1 MTPPNWD
8 HVDHELTRKVLAG
21 ETLDEFD
28 ITEALEFAAQCLKG
42 DANHPDVTH
51 EVYYAR
57 AIALADAEECFLLLG
72 DAPGFLEALK
82 KFWSV

>member
-28 ITEALEFAAQCLKG
+28 ITEALAFADECLNA
-42 DANHPDVTH
+42 DYDNPDVTH
-51 EVYYAR
+51 EVYHAR
-57 AIALADAEECFLLLG
+57 AIALNDAEECFLLLG
-72 DAPGFLEALK
+72 DEPGFLEALK